1 MMESFSTFF
10 ERRERN
16 PLRKKELEGLPNNK
30 QWVEDEKSKLPRK
43 DVSKIRKMEKLGVE
57 PERIQTWKDYKIK
70 EREKELRELYLRNKI
85 ENATL
90 ILDIFGIKVY
100 TDHYATYDFT
110 EGSVNL
116 RSVENTVK
124 KIVLDY
130 KDIIPNRKPTFIITD
145 SSKNPRTKGVNVT
158 GSGDDPA
165 GVYWKRLIYIDQEYS
180 DKYKIYAHEYAHF
193 LENRVSRQ
201 MSKYLQEEY
210 KNMLDGFFRSIK
222 QRKRENL
229 EGAENEKYRKAIA
242 KKLGLPT
249 DYSSTNHSEWF
260 AELIAHWKNIPNNK
274 ATYRF
279 KQVMKKIINRL

>member
-1 MMESFSTFF
+1 MELFSTLF

-16 PLRKKELEGLPNNK
+16 PLRKKELEDVSNNK

-43 DVSKIRKMEKLGVE
+43 DASKIRKMEKLGVE

-70 EREKELRELYLRNKI
+70 ERENELKDLYLRDKI
-85 ENATL
+85 EKPIIISN
-90 ILDIFGIKVY
+90 IFGIKVY
-100 TDHYATYDFT
+100 TDQYATYNFT

-124 KIVLDY
+124 KIIRDY
-130 KDIIPNRKPTFIITD
+130 KDIIPNRKPKFIITD
-145 SSKNPRTKGVNVT
+145 SGKNPRTKGVNII

-165 GVYWKRLIYIDQEYS
+165 GVYRDRLIYIDQKYS
-180 DKYKIYAHEYAHF
+180 DDYEIYAHEYAHF
-193 LENRVSRQ
+193 LEKKVSRQ
-201 MSKYLQEEY
+201 TGKYLQEEY

-222 QRKRENL
+222 QKKRENL

-249 DYSSTNHSEWF
+249 DYSATNHSEWF

-279 KQVMKKIINRL
+279 KQIMKKIINRL